1 MASNT
6 PEIKKDSRT
15 ARSAS
20 RAANRPKQTTRQSK
34 RRSKKKPLGKGV
46 AWTIGITLTLVG
58 LCGAALLI
66 GIIGYHGPD
75 KWVKIPSAS
84 TSGEVH
90 QSLRDSLGTAE
101 GNRVYLLWKVM
112 GSDAATASGA
122 YLIPHGQ
129 SAFTTARKLRNG
141 AQTPVKVTLRGLR
154 LMRPMAE
161 RLTAPLEC
169 SAEDFLAACDTILP
183 AEGFSPEEFPAAFI
197 PDTYEM
203 YWNSSPSKVVRR
215 LLTYRDRFWNEER
228 RDKASALGLSPV
240 QVATIASIVEEESA
254 KTDEQPLIARLYLNR
269 LHRGML
275 LQADPTVKFATGDF
289 ALRRIKGEHLR
300 TPSPYNTYLNKG
312 LPPGPIR
319 IAQPSTIDGVLNA
332 PVHDF
337 IYMCA
342 KEDFS
347 GYHNFATDYT
357 THMAN
362 ARRYQTELNRRN
374 IH

>member
-154 LMRPMAE
+154 LMQPMAE

-169 SAEDFLAACDTILP
+169 SSADFLAACATILP
-183 AEGFSPEEFPAAFI
+183 AEGFTPEEFPAAFI

-240 QVATIASIVEEESA
+240 QVATTLTLVGLCGAA
-254 KTDEQPLIARLYLNR
+254 
-269 LHRGML
+269 L
-275 LQADPTVKFATGDF
+275 L
-289 ALRRIKGEHLR
+289 
-300 TPSPYNTYLNKG
+300 
-312 LPPGPIR
+312 
-319 IAQPSTIDGVLNA
+319 
-332 PVHDF
+332 
-337 IYMCA
+337 
-342 KEDFS
+342 
-347 GYHNFATDYT
+347 
-357 THMAN
+357 
-362 ARRYQTELNRRN
+362 
-374 IH
+374 